1 VHVTPD
7 GVGAPTCVEPPPL
20 DPLVTAAVAA
30 ELADP
35 DPPALVAVTTER
47 IVLPTSLA
55 CSV

>member
-1 VHVTPD
+1 VTIP
-7 GVGAPTCVEPPPL
+7 
-20 DPLVTAAVAA
+20 VAA

-35 DPPALVAVTTER
+35 DPPAFVAFTTER